1 MYKKEYIKYIVRML
15 NNIDNKDVLDLIYRI
30 VQVLYTMD

>member
-1 MYKKEYIKYIVRML
+1 MSKKEYIKYIVRML

-30 VQVLYTMD
+30 VQDLYTMD